1 MGFDIAI
8 TLLVLIL
15 AFTALIF
22 DIWSPD
28 AVLLTAV
35 GVVTATG
42 VISLEQAVQQ
52 FGNTTIVA
60 LGSLYVIAAA
70 LRNSGALDRASELIL
85 GKGSQNIRK
94 ILLRMCPGV
103 SIYSGFLNN
112 TPIVAMGIP
121 AIRRWARKYGV
132 SSSKLLMPL
141 SYAAILGGICTL
153 IGTSTNLIA
162 HGLLQ
167 SNGLPGFSFFELAWL
182 GVPCAVIGLLYI
194 IFISPALTPDRSD
207 IREEEEEKRKSLV
220 ELEITEHAPAAG
232 ETVSGA
238 RLEEFPGFRL
248 VRINR
253 EGNEIA
259 PVPEDEKLREGDH
272 LFYAP
277 KEDIAGLL
285 PDLTEYP
292 GLRLAFKPPRQIER
306 GEERDRE
313 LHQVVVKEGSRL
325 VGSTVEEAKLLD
337 RFGAA
342 VTGVRRGEKRI
353 EEPLG
358 DFVLRPGDV
367 LLLDTK
373 RGFQQTHEDSADFYL
388 TSEAGGEEP
397 KAHSESEKEEKEIGK
412 DLYISVIVLISIVA
426 SVTAGIFHIALAG
439 ILGVAVL
446 LAFRVIETGEARS
459 AVDWTVLIVIGAAL
473 GLGKAMEVS
482 GAAEMIGNGMVN
494 ITSAYGPRVLLAGLV
509 IVTAILT
516 ETITNNGAIALMF
529 PIALSVAQS
538 QGLEPR
544 AFIVSITLVSSMAL
558 LTPIGYQT
566 NLMIYGPGNY
576 KFTDF
581 FKVGFPLAVVLWI
594 IVIALAPVIWP
605 M

>member
-1 MGFDIAI
+1 MGLDIAI
-8 TLLVLIL
+8 TLIVTIL
-15 AFTALIF
+15 AFTALFF

-28 AVLLTAV
+28 AILLTAV
-35 GVVTATG
+35 GIVTAAG
-42 VISLEQAVQQ
+42 VISLEQAVNQ

-70 LRNSGALDRASELIL
+70 LRNSGALERASEYIL
-85 GKGSQNIRK
+85 GSGSQNIQK

-103 SIYSGFLNN
+103 SVYSGFLNN

-121 AIRRWARKYGV
+121 AIRSWARKYNV
-132 SSSKLLMPL
+132 SSSKLLIPL
-141 SYAAILGGICTL
+141 SYTAILGGMCTL

-167 SNGLPGFSFFELAWL
+167 SNDLAGFSFFELAWV
-182 GVPCAVIGLLYI
+182 GIPCLIIGLIYI
-194 IFISPALTPDRSD
+194 IFISPLITPDRSD
-207 IREEEEEKRKSLV
+207 IREEEETQRKSLV
-220 ELEITEHAPAAG
+220 ELEITKDTPLVGQSIAEAG
-232 ETVSGA
+232 VQ
-238 RLEEFPGFRL
+238 EFPGFRL

-253 EGNEIA
+253 HDSEIA
-259 PVPEDEKLREGDH
+259 PVSEQEKLREGDH

-277 KEDIAGLL
+277 KEGVSEIS
-285 PDLTEYP
+285 PDLTDYP
-292 GLRLAFKPPRQIER
+292 GLRLAVQPPRVIK
-306 GEERDRE
+306 RDEKQNRE

-337 RFGAA
+337 RLGAA
-342 VTGVRRGEKRI
+342 VTGVRREGKRI
-353 EEPLG
+353 EKPLG
-358 DFVLRPGDV
+358 EFVLRPGDV

-373 RGFQQTHEDSADFYL
+373 RGFQQAHEDSADFYL
-388 TSEAGGEEP
+388 TSEAGGEAP
-397 KAHSESEKEEKEIGK
+397 HSDEESSKKEVPDK
-412 DLYISVIVLISIVA
+412 DLYISVAVLIAVIS
-426 SVTAGIFHIALAG
+426 SVTAGVFHIALAG

-446 LAFRVIETGEARS
+446 LAANVIDPGEARK

-482 GAAEMIGNGMVN
+482 GAAEMIGNGM
-494 ITSAYGPRVLLAGLV
+494 IGLTSAYGPRATLAGLV

-544 AFIVSITLVSSMAL
+544 AFIISITLVSSMAL

-566 NLMIYGPGNY
+566 NLMVYGPGNY

-581 FKVGFPLAVVLWI
+581 FKVGFPLAVTLWI
-594 IVIALAPVIWP
+594 IVIILTPIIWP
-605 M
+605 L

>member
-1 MGFDIAI
+1 MSFEII
-8 TLLVLIL
+8 VTFLVLIV
-15 AFTALIF
+15 AFIALSF
-22 DIWSPD
+22 DVWSPD

-70 LRNSGALDRASELIL
+70 LRNSGALDYASNYIL
-85 GKGSQNIRK
+85 GSGSQSIRK
-94 ILLRMCPGV
+94 ILLRMTPSV

-121 AIRRWARKYGV
+121 AIRRWARRYNV
-132 SSSKLLMPL
+132 SSSKLLIPL
-141 SYAAILGGICTL
+141 SYAAILGGMCTL

-167 SNGLPGFSFFELAWL
+167 DNNLPGFSFFELAWL
-182 GVPCAVIGLLYI
+182 GVPCAIIGLIYI
-194 IFISPALTPDRSD
+194 IIVSPILTPDRSD
-207 IREEEEEKRKSLV
+207 IRDEEEEQRKSLV
-220 ELEITEHAPAAG
+220 ELEITEEAALVG
-232 ETVSGA
+232 ETVKEA
-238 RLEEFPGFRL
+238 KLHQLPGFRL

-253 EGNEIA
+253 NDNEIA
-259 PVPEDEKLREGDH
+259 PVPEEEKLRIGDH

-277 KEDIAGLL
+277 KEGFSDIA
-285 PDLTEYP
+285 PDLTDYP
-292 GLRLAFKPPRQIER
+292 GLKLAFKPPRDIKRDEKK
-306 GEERDRE
+306 DRE

-342 VTGVRRGEKRI
+342 VTGVRRGKKRI
-353 EEPLG
+353 DENLG
-358 DFVLRPGDV
+358 EFILHPGDV

-373 RGFQQTHEDSADFYL
+373 RGFQQAHEDSQDFYL
-388 TSEAGGEEP
+388 TSEAGGEAP
-397 KAHSESEKEEKEIGK
+397 TSNDKREKEKNLGK
-412 DLYISVIVLISIVA
+412 DLYVSVLVLIGVIA

-439 ILGVAVL
+439 ILGVAIL
-446 LAFRVIETGEARS
+446 MAFNVIEPGNAKES
-459 AVDWTVLIVIGAAL
+459 IDWTVLIVIGAAL

-482 GAAEMIGNGMVN
+482 GAAEMIGSGMVEL
-494 ITSAYGPRVLLAGLV
+494 TSNYGPRVLLGGL
-509 IVTAILT
+509 IITTALLT

-529 PIALSVAQS
+529 PIALSIAQS
-538 QGLEPR
+538 QGIEPR
-544 AFIVSITLVSSMAL
+544 AFIASITLVSSMAL

-566 NLMIYGPGNY
+566 NLMVYGPGNY

-581 FKVGFPLAVVLWI
+581 FKVGFPLAIILWI
-594 IVIALAPVIWP
+594 MVIILAPIIWP
-605 M
+605 L

>member
-1 MGFDIAI
+1 MGFDITI

-15 AFTALIF
+15 AFLALVF
-22 DIWSPD
+22 DIWTPD
-28 AVLLTAV
+28 AILMTAV
-35 GVVTATG
+35 GVVTAAG
-42 VISLEQAVQQ
+42 VISLEQAVRQ
-52 FGNTTIVA
+52 FGNTTILA
-60 LGSLYVIAAA
+60 LGTLYIVAAS
-70 LRNSGALDRASELIL
+70 LRNSGALDYASEFIL

-94 ILLRMCPGV
+94 ILFRMTPGV

-121 AIRRWARKYGV
+121 AIRRWARKYNV
-132 SSSKLLMPL
+132 SSSKLLIPL
-141 SYAAILGGICTL
+141 SYAAILGGMCTL

-167 SNGLPGFSFFELAWL
+167 SNNLAGFSFFELAWL
-182 GVPCAVIGLLYI
+182 GVPCAIIGLIYI
-194 IFISPALTPDRSD
+194 IIFSPKLTPDRSD
-207 IREEEEEKRKSLV
+207 IRDEEEAQRKSLV
-220 ELEITEHAPAAG
+220 ELEITEEAALVG
-232 ETVSGA
+232 ETV
-238 RLEEFPGFRL
+238 EEANLQQLPGFQL

-253 EGNEIA
+253 HDNEIA
-259 PVPEDEKLREGDH
+259 PVPEDEKLRVGDH

-277 KEDIAGLL
+277 QKGFLDLA
-285 PDLTEYP
+285 PDLTDYP
-292 GLRLAFKPPRQIER
+292 GLRLAFKPPRDIK
-306 GEERDRE
+306 RDEKKNRE

-353 EEPLG
+353 RENLG

-373 RGFQQTHEDSADFYL
+373 RGFQQAHEDSQDFYL
-388 TSEAGGEEP
+388 TSEAGGEAPSSNSGKDP
-397 KAHSESEKEEKEIGK
+397 KNDLGK
-412 DLYISVIVLISIVA
+412 DLYVSLFVLAGIIT

-446 LAFRVIETGEARS
+446 LAFNVIEPGDAKES
-459 AVDWTVLIVIGAAL
+459 IDWTVLIVIGAAL

-482 GAAEMIGNGMVN
+482 GAAELIGNGMLS
-494 ITSAYGPRVLLAGLV
+494 ITSDYGPRIILTGLV
-509 IVTAILT
+509 LVTALLT

-538 QGLEPR
+538 QGFDPR
-544 AFIVSITLVSSMAL
+544 AFIASITLVSSMAL

-566 NLMIYGPGNY
+566 NLMVYGPGNY

-581 FKVGFPLAVVLWI
+581 FKVGFPLAITLWI
-594 IVIALAPVIWP
+594 IVIILAPIIWP
-605 M
+605 L

>member
-1 MGFDIAI
+1 MGIDIAI
-8 TLLVLIL
+8 TLAVIVL
-15 AFTALIF
+15 AFTALFF

-28 AVLLTAV
+28 AILLTAV
-35 GVVTATG
+35 GIVTAAG
-42 VISLEQAVQQ
+42 VISLDQAVNQ

-70 LRNSGALDRASELIL
+70 LRNSGALEKASEYIL
-85 GKGSQNIRK
+85 GSGSQNIRK

-121 AIRRWARKYGV
+121 AIRRWARKYNV
-132 SSSKLLMPL
+132 SSSKLLLPL
-141 SYAAILGGICTL
+141 SYAAILGGMCTL

-167 SNGLPGFSFFELAWL
+167 SNGLAGYSFFELAWL
-182 GVPCAVIGLLYI
+182 GVPCAIIGLTYI
-194 IFISPALTPDRSD
+194 IIFSPKLTPDRSD
-207 IREEEEEKRKSLV
+207 IRDEEETQRKSLV
-220 ELEITEHAPAAG
+220 ELEITEEAALVG
-232 ETVSGA
+232 KTI
-238 RLEEFPGFRL
+238 EEANLQQFPGFRL

-253 EGNEIA
+253 HDNEIA
-259 PVPEDEKLREGDH
+259 PVSKDEKLRSGDH

-277 KEDIAGLL
+277 KKGISEIS
-285 PDLTEYP
+285 PDLTDYP
-292 GLRLAFKPPRQIER
+292 GLRLAFKPPRDIKRDEKK
-306 GEERDRE
+306 DRE

-353 EEPLG
+353 RKNLG
-358 DFVLRPGDV
+358 EFVLRPGDV

-373 RGFQQTHEDSADFYL
+373 RGFQQAHEDSQDFYL
-388 TSEAGGEEP
+388 TSEAGGELPTPNDEP
-397 KAHSESEKEEKEIGK
+397 KKDKDVGK
-412 DLYISVIVLISIVA
+412 DLYISVFVLIGVIA
-426 SVTAGIFHIALAG
+426 SVTAGVFHIALAG

-446 LAFRVIETGEARS
+446 LAFNVIDPGDAKES
-459 AVDWTVLIVIGAAL
+459 IDWTVLIVIGAAL

-482 GAAEMIGNGMVN
+482 GTAELIGNG
-494 ITSAYGPRVLLAGLV
+494 ILSLTSDYGPRIILAGLV
-509 IVTAILT
+509 LATALLT

-566 NLMIYGPGNY
+566 NLMVYGPGNY

-581 FKVGFPLAVVLWI
+581 TRVGFPLAIVLWI
-594 IVIALAPVIWP
+594 TVIILAPIIWP
-605 M
+605 L

>member
-1 MGFDIAI
+1 MGFDITVTI
-8 TLLVLIL
+8 LVLIL
-15 AFTALIF
+15 AFLALFF
-22 DIWSPD
+22 DIWSPE
-28 AVLLTAV
+28 AILMTAV
-35 GVVTATG
+35 GIVTAAG
-42 VISLEQAVQQ
+42 VIKLEQAVRQ

-60 LGSLYVIAAA
+60 LGTLYIVAAA
-70 LRNSGALDRASELIL
+70 LRNSGALEYASEFIL
-85 GKGSQNIRK
+85 GKGNQNIRK
-94 ILLRMCPGV
+94 ILLRMTPGV

-121 AIRRWARKYGV
+121 AIRSWARKYGV
-132 SSSKLLMPL
+132 SSSKLLIPL
-141 SYAAILGGICTL
+141 SYAAILGGMCTL

-167 SNGLPGFSFFELAWL
+167 SSNLPGFSFFELAWL
-182 GVPCAVIGLLYI
+182 GVPCAIIGLTYI
-194 IFISPALTPDRSD
+194 IVVSPELTPDRSD
-207 IREEEEEKRKSLV
+207 IRDEEEAQRKSLV
-220 ELEITEHAPAAG
+220 ELEITEETTLVG
-232 ETVSGA
+232 ESVKEA
-238 RLEEFPGFRL
+238 NLQKLPGFRL

-253 EGNEIA
+253 NGNEIA
-259 PVPEDEKLREGDH
+259 PVSEDEKLRVGDH

-277 KEDIAGLL
+277 KEGFSDIL
-285 PDLTEYP
+285 PDLTNYP
-292 GLRLAFKPPRQIER
+292 GLKLAFKPPRDIKRDEKK
-306 GEERDRE
+306 DRE
-313 LHQVVVKEGSRL
+313 LHQVVVKEGSRM
-325 VGSTVEEAKLLD
+325 VGSTVGEAKILD

-353 EEPLG
+353 RENLG
-358 DFVLRPGDV
+358 EFVLRPGDV

-373 RGFQQTHEDSADFYL
+373 RGFQQAHEDSADFYL
-388 TSEAGGEEP
+388 TSEAGGEAP
-397 KAHSESEKEEKEIGK
+397 SSTNQEEKQQEFGQ
-412 DLYISVIVLISIVA
+412 DLYISITVLIGIIV

-446 LAFRVIETGEARS
+446 MAFNVIEPGEAKES
-459 AVDWTVLIVIGAAL
+459 VDWTVLIVIGAAL

-482 GAAEMIGNGMVN
+482 GAAELIGNGMLSL
-494 ITSAYGPRVLLAGLV
+494 TSDYGPRIILAGLV
-509 IVTAILT
+509 LTTALLT

-566 NLMIYGPGNY
+566 NLMVFGPGNY

-581 FKVGFPLAVVLWI
+581 AKVGFPLAVVLWI
-594 IVIALAPVIWP
+594 VVIILAPIIWP
-605 M
+605 L

>member
-8 TLLVLIL
+8 TLIVLLL
-15 AFTALIF
+15 AFLALSY

-28 AVLLTAV
+28 AILLTAV
-35 GVVTATG
+35 GVITAAG
-42 VISLEQAVQQ
+42 ILSLEQAVTQ

-60 LGSLYVIAAA
+60 LGTLYVIAAA
-70 LRNSGALDRASELIL
+70 LRNSGALDRASEIIL

-94 ILLRMCPGV
+94 ILLRMSPGV
-103 SIYSGFLNN
+103 SVYSAFLNN

-141 SYAAILGGICTL
+141 SYAAILGGMCTL

-167 SNGLPGFSFFELAWL
+167 SNGLPGFTFFELAWL
-182 GVPCAVIGLLYI
+182 GVPCAVIGLIYV
-194 IFISPALTPDRSD
+194 IFISPFLTPDRSD
-207 IREEEEEKRKSLV
+207 IRDEEEAQRESLV
-220 ELEITEHAPAAG
+220 ELEISKGASLIGDTISEAG
-232 ETVSGA
+232 
-238 RLEEFPGFRL
+238 LQKLPGFRL

-253 EGNEIA
+253 NGSEIA
-259 PVPEDEKLREGDH
+259 PVSENEKLREGDH
-272 LFYAP
+272 LFYTP
-277 KEDIAGLL
+277 EKGISEIS
-285 PDLTEYP
+285 PDLTDYP
-292 GLRLAFKPPRQIER
+292 GLRLAFKPPRNIKRDEK
-306 GEERDRE
+306 RDRE

-337 RFGAA
+337 RFGVA

-353 EEPLG
+353 EKPLG
-358 DFVLRPGDV
+358 NFVLQPGDV

-373 RGFQQTHEDSADFYL
+373 RGFQETHEDSADFYL

-397 KAHSESEKEEKEIGK
+397 QAKSDSAKKQKEAGK
-412 DLYISVIVLISIVA
+412 DLYISVLVLIGIIT
-426 SVTAGIFHIALAG
+426 SVTAGIFQIALAG

-446 LAFRVIETGEARS
+446 LVFNVIEPGEARE
-459 AVDWTVLIVIGAAL
+459 AVDWRVLIVIGAAL

-482 GAAEMIGNGMVN
+482 GTAEMIGDGMVDL
-494 ITSAYGPRVLLAGLV
+494 TRMYGHRVVLAGLV
-509 IVTAILT
+509 ISTAILT
-516 ETITNNGAIALMF
+516 ELITNNGAIALIF
-529 PIALSVAQS
+529 PITLSVAQS
-538 QGLEPR
+538 QGIDPR

-566 NLMIYGPGNY
+566 NLMVYGPGNY

-581 FKVGFPLAVVLWI
+581 FRVGFPLAVVLWTV
-594 IVIALAPVIWP
+594 VIFLAPMIWP
-605 M
+605 L

>member
-1 MGFDIAI
+1 MSIDITI
-8 TLLVLIL
+8 TILVLIL
-15 AFTALIF
+15 AFLALIF
-22 DIWSPD
+22 DVWTPD
-28 AVLLTAV
+28 AVLMTAV
-35 GVVTATG
+35 GVVTAAG
-42 VISLEQAVQQ
+42 VISLDQAVHQ
-52 FGNTTIVA
+52 FGNTTILA
-60 LGSLYVIAAA
+60 LATLYIIAAA
-70 LRNSGALDRASELIL
+70 LRDSGALDYASEFIL

-94 ILLRMCPGV
+94 ILLRMTPGV

-121 AIRRWARKYGV
+121 AIRRWARKYNV
-132 SSSKLLMPL
+132 SSSKLLIPL
-141 SYAAILGGICTL
+141 SYAAILGGMCTL

-167 SNGLPGFSFFELAWL
+167 SNGLAGFSFFELAWL
-182 GVPCAVIGLLYI
+182 GIPCAVIGLIYI
-194 IFISPALTPDRSD
+194 ITFSPQLTPDRSD
-207 IREEEEEKRKSLV
+207 IRDEEEAQRKSLV
-220 ELEITEHAPAAG
+220 ELEITGEAAVVG
-232 ETVSGA
+232 ETV
-238 RLEEFPGFRL
+238 EEANLQHLPGFRL

-253 EGNEIA
+253 NDNEIA
-259 PVPEDEKLREGDH
+259 PVPEDEKLRVGDH

-277 KEDIAGLL
+277 KKGFSELA
-285 PDLTEYP
+285 PDLTDYP
-292 GLRLAFKPPRQIER
+292 GLRLAFKPPRTIKRDEKK
-306 GEERDRE
+306 DRE

-342 VTGVRRGEKRI
+342 VTGVRRGERRI
-353 EEPLG
+353 REKLG

-373 RGFQQTHEDSADFYL
+373 RGFQQAHEDSQDFYL
-388 TSEAGGEEP
+388 TSEAGGEAP
-397 KAHSESEKEEKEIGK
+397 ASNEEQDKDNEVGK
-412 DLYISVIVLISIVA
+412 DLYVSVGVLLGVIA

-446 LAFRVIETGEARS
+446 LAFNVIEPGDAKES
-459 AVDWTVLIVIGAAL
+459 IDWTVLIVIGAAL

-482 GAAEMIGNGMVN
+482 GAAALIGDGMLSL
-494 ITSAYGPRVLLAGLV
+494 TSDYGPRIILTGLV
-509 IVTAILT
+509 LVTALLT

-529 PIALSVAQS
+529 PVALSIAQS
-538 QGLEPR
+538 QGFEPR

-566 NLMIYGPGNY
+566 NLMVYGPGNY

-594 IVIALAPVIWP
+594 VVIILAPIIWP
-605 M
+605 L

>member
-1 MGFDIAI
+1 MGFDIAL
-8 TLLVLIL
+8 TFLVL
-15 AFTALIF
+15 AFAFLALIF
-22 DIWSPD
+22 DVWTPD
-28 AVLLTAV
+28 AILLTAV

-42 VISLEQAVQQ
+42 VLSLEQAVQQ

-60 LGSLYVIAAA
+60 LGSLYVLAAA
-70 LRNSGALDRASELIL
+70 LRNSGALDRAGELIL
-85 GKGSQNIRK
+85 GKGRQNIRK
-94 ILLRMCPGV
+94 ILLRLCPGV
-103 SIYSGFLNN
+103 SVYSGFLNN

-121 AIRRWARKYGV
+121 AIRRWARRYGV
-132 SSSKLLMPL
+132 SSSKLLIPL

-167 SNGLPGFSFFELAWL
+167 SSGLTGYSFFELAWL
-182 GVPCAVIGLLYI
+182 GVPCAIIGLAYI
-194 IFISPALTPDRSD
+194 IIISPSLTPDRSD
-207 IREEEEEKRKSLV
+207 IRDEEEEQRKSLV
-220 ELEITEHAPAAG
+220 ELEITEHAPTAG
-232 ETVSGA
+232 ESVSEA

-259 PVPEDEKLREGDH
+259 PVSEDEKLREGDH

-277 KEDIAGLL
+277 KKDIAGAI
-285 PDLTEYP
+285 PDLTDYP
-292 GLRLAFKPPRQIER
+292 GLRLAFKPPRTIER
-306 GEERDRE
+306 EGKKDRE

-325 VGSTVEEAKLLD
+325 VGSTVEEAKMLD
-337 RFGAA
+337 RFGVA

-353 EEPLG
+353 DKPLG
-358 DFVLRPGDV
+358 DFVLHPGDV

-373 RGFQQTHEDSADFYL
+373 RGFQETHEDSSDFYL

-397 KAHSESEKEEKEIGK
+397 KVGSQAEKQEKEIGK
-412 DLYISVIVLISIVA
+412 DLYISLAVLIAIIA

-446 LAFRVIETGEARS
+446 LAFNVIESGEAKG

-482 GAAEMIGNGMVN
+482 GAAEMIGKGMVN
-494 ITSAYGPRVLLAGLV
+494 LTVDLGPRAMLAGLV

-516 ETITNNGAIALMF
+516 EIITNNGAIALMF
-529 PIALSVAQS
+529 PIALSMAQT
-538 QGLEPR
+538 QGLDPR

-558 LTPIGYQT
+558 LSPIGYQT

-581 FKVGFPLAVVLWI
+581 FKVGFPLAIVLWI
-594 IVIALAPVIWP
+594 MVIILAPIIWP
-605 M
+605 L

>member
-1 MGFDIAI
+1 MGFDIII
-8 TLLVLIL
+8 TILVLIL
-15 AFTALIF
+15 AFAALIV
-22 DIWSPD
+22 DLWSPD
-28 AVLLTAV
+28 AVLMTAV
-35 GVVTATG
+35 GIVTAAG
-42 VISLEQAVQQ
+42 VISLEQAVRQ
-52 FGNTTIVA
+52 FGNTTILA
-60 LGSLYVIAAA
+60 LATLYIIAAA
-70 LRNSGALDRASELIL
+70 LRNSGALDYASEFIL

-94 ILLRMCPGV
+94 ILLRMTPSV

-121 AIRRWARKYGV
+121 AIRSWARKYEV
-132 SSSKLLMPL
+132 SSSKLLIPL
-141 SYAAILGGICTL
+141 SYAAILGGMCTL

-167 SNGLPGFSFFELAWL
+167 SNGMAGFSFFELAWL
-182 GVPCAVIGLLYI
+182 GVPCAIIGLTYI
-194 IFISPALTPDRSD
+194 IVISPIITPDRTD
-207 IREEEEEKRKSLV
+207 IREEEEAQRKSLV
-220 ELEITEHAPAAG
+220 ELEITEESSLVG
-232 ETVSGA
+232 EAVSEA
-238 RLEEFPGFRL
+238 NLQKLPGFRL

-253 EGNEIA
+253 NGDELA
-259 PVPEDEKLREGDH
+259 PVPEKEKLRSGDH

-277 KEDIAGLL
+277 KEGFAEIS
-285 PDLTEYP
+285 PDLTDYP
-292 GLRLAFKPPRQIER
+292 GLKLAVKPPREIKREKKK
-306 GEERDRE
+306 DRE

-353 EEPLG
+353 NEDLG

-373 RGFQQTHEDSADFYL
+373 RGFQQAHEDSADFYL
-388 TSEAGGEEP
+388 TSEAGGEAPTTNHQETR
-397 KAHSESEKEEKEIGK
+397 KQEFGK
-412 DLYISVIVLISIVA
+412 DLYVSVFVLISVIA

-439 ILGVAVL
+439 ILGVAL
-446 LAFRVIETGEARS
+446 LMAFDVIEPGEAKES
-459 AVDWTVLIVIGAAL
+459 IDWTVLIVIGAAL

-482 GAAEMIGNGMVN
+482 GAAEMIGDGMVGL
-494 ITSAYGPRVLLAGLV
+494 TSDYGPRVILVGLV
-509 IVTAILT
+509 LVTALLT

-529 PIALSVAQS
+529 PIALSIAQS
-538 QGLEPR
+538 QGLNPR

-566 NLMIYGPGNY
+566 NLMVYGPGNY

-581 FKVGFPLAVVLWI
+581 FKVGFPLALVLWI
-594 IVIALAPVIWP
+594 VVIILAPIIWP
-605 M
+605 L

>member
-1 MGFDIAI
+1 MGFDIAV
-8 TLLVLIL
+8 TLVVLLL
-15 AFTALIF
+15 AFIALIF
-22 DIWSPD
+22 DLWSPD
-28 AVLLTAV
+28 AILLTAV

-42 VISLEQAVQQ
+42 VITLEQAVQQ

-103 SIYSGFLNN
+103 SVYSGFLNN

-182 GVPCAVIGLLYI
+182 GVPCMVIGLLYI
-194 IFISPALTPDRSD
+194 IFISPGLTPDRSD

-232 ETVSGA
+232 ETVSEAG
-238 RLEEFPGFRL
+238 LVEFPGFRL

-259 PVPEDEKLREGDH
+259 PVSEDEKLREGDH

-277 KEDIAGLL
+277 KSDISGIL
-285 PDLTEYP
+285 PDLTDYP
-292 GLRLAFKPPRQIER
+292 GLRLAFKPPRKIER

-397 KAHSESEKEEKEIGK
+397 KAYSEAEKEEKEIGK
-412 DLYISVIVLISIVA
+412 DLYISVIVLISIIA

-446 LAFRVIETGEARS
+446 LAFGVIETGEARG

-494 ITSAYGPRVLLAGLV
+494 LTAAYGPRALLAGLV

-544 AFIVSITLVSSMAL
+544 AFIVGITLVSSMAL

-594 IVIALAPVIWP
+594 MVIILAPIIWP